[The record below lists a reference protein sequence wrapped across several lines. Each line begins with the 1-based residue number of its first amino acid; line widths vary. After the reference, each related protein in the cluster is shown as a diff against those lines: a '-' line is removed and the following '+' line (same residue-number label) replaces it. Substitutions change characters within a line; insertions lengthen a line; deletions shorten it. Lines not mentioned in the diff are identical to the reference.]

1 MCSCRRKTAS
11 NSLTSACRA
20 GSTNATTTPV
30 ITRLLT
36 YLCYQ
41 VGTRRQH
48 QTTEFSR
55 MAVLQLSDLSHYQCP
70 IKVDATLGQF
80 RKYMY
85 RPTATDEKTRKVFCI
100 LVVISLVFGI
110 ISGKSFKTV
119 AARCRILNLKCTKF
133 DFGWGSVGSLT
144 ALPHIP

>member
-1 MCSCRRKTAS
+1 
-11 NSLTSACRA
+11 
-20 GSTNATTTPV
+20 
-30 ITRLLT
+30 
-36 YLCYQ
+36 
-41 VGTRRQH
+41 
-48 QTTEFSR
+48 

-110 ISGKSFKTV
+110 ISGKS
-119 AARCRILNLKCTKF
+119 LK
-133 DFGWGSVGSLT
+133 L
-144 ALPHIP
+144 LPPDVVF